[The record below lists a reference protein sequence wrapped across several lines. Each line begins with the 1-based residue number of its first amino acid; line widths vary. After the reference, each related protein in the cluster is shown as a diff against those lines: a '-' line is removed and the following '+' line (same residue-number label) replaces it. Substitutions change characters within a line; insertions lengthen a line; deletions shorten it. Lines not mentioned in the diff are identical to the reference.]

1 MSEELADTIEKENM
15 DEQDAV
21 YINAPITVGDLAVVV
36 GKSPIDLL
44 RILMSFGLMV
54 PITQAIDFDTA
65 EIVCHE
71 LNIPIRL
78 KSSQKEES
86 EKTGEEA
93 TEESTPSLIRSRRA
107 NIQEIVKSS
116 GDSSLKARPLVVTV
130 LGHVDHGKTTL
141 LDTIRKTSVVDTEA
155 GGITQAMGAYQVSH
169 ETDGIFQTI
178 TFIDT
183 PGHQAFTQMRARGAE
198 ITDLVVLVVAADDGI
213 MPQTREA
220 IEHAQ
225 AADVPIVV
233 ALNKIDRPNA
243 NINNVM
249 TQLANQNLIPVD
261 WEGDTHVVPIS
272 ALNGDN
278 IDELLDTITLL
289 TEEMAPKANP
299 EGPAVGTVLEA
310 HVDRQQGVTATLLV
324 QNGSLK
330 QKDFL
335 VIGEKWGRIKA
346 MRGHEGDLLKNAGPS
361 TPVQVLGMS
370 DPPSAGEFFEVLSS
384 KKAAMQQSKVQVNK
398 TLVANSPDPLE
409 EADINNLFEMIQGEE
424 AKELRVILRADVQG
438 SVDPILT
445 SLQGLDQKDVDIKVL
460 RSAVGDIS
468 ESDVLLAE
476 ASQAVILGFNVSIEK
491 NAAVRAEKQGIQI
504 RRHRVIYELIE
515 DTERALKGLLDPE
528 YIEIVVGQAEVRQ
541 VFPVKNGMAA
551 GCVVVDGTVKNGAR
565 ARLVRAGAQHRST
578 RITEVRRFRDKVDL
592 VRMGQDCGVSLESI
606 NDFREGDLIEVLD
619 LQEVER

>member
-1 MSEELADTIEKENM
+1 MTKEMAQTMEKENIE
-15 DEQDAV
+15 EQDAI
-21 YINAPITVGDLAVVV
+21 YISAPITVGDLAVVV

-71 LNIPIRL
+71 LNIPVKS
-78 KSSQKEES
+78 KSSLIEETGPKDEES
-86 EKTGEEA
+86 

-107 NIQEIVKSS
+107 NIQEIIKAG
-116 GDSSLKARPLVVTV
+116 GDSSLKPRPLVVTV

-141 LDTIRKTSVVDTEA
+141 LDTIRKTSVVDSEA
-155 GGITQAMGAYQVSH
+155 GGITQAMGAYQVDH
-169 ETDGIFQTI
+169 ETDGHVQTI

-225 AADVPIVV
+225 AAEVPIVV

-249 TQLANQNLIPVD
+249 TQLANLNLIPVD
-261 WEGDTHVVPIS
+261 WEGDTHVVPVS
-272 ALNGDN
+272 ALNGEN

-289 TEEMAPKANP
+289 TEEMAPTANS
-299 EGPAVGTVLEA
+299 EVPAAGTVLEA
-310 HVDRQQGVTATLLV
+310 HVDRQQGVTATLLI
-324 QNGSLK
+324 QNGTLK

-335 VIGEKWGRIKA
+335 VIGASWGRIKA
-346 MRGHEGDLLKNAGPS
+346 MRGHEGDLLKIAGPS
-361 TPVQVLGMS
+361 TPVQILGMS
-370 DPPSAGEFFEVLSS
+370 DPPAAGEFFEVLSS
-384 KKAAMQQSKVQVNK
+384 KKAAMQQSKAHESKKLTASLPGV
-398 TLVANSPDPLE
+398 LE
-409 EADINNLFEMIQGEE
+409 ETDIDNLFDMIQGED

-445 SLQGLDQKDVDIKVL
+445 SLEGLDQKDVRIKIL

-476 ASQAVILGFNVSIEK
+476 ASQAVILGFNVAIEK
-491 NAAVRAEKQGIQI
+491 SAATRAEKEGIKI
-504 RRHRVIYELIE
+504 RLYRVIYELIE

-528 YIEIVVGQAEVRQ
+528 YVEIVVGQAEVRQ
-541 VFPVKNGMAA
+541 IFPVKNGMAA
-551 GCVVVDGTVKNGAR
+551 GCVVVDGTVKINAP
-565 ARLVRAGAQHRST
+565 ARLVRAGSQHRST
-578 RITEVRRFRDKVDL
+578 RIVEVRRFRDKVDQ
-592 VRMGQDCGVSLESI
+592 VRMGQDCGISLESI